1 MDIIV
6 KDNLTLADVANNP
19 GAFPAEVK
27 AVSLEVVKK
36 IKQQLREME
45 IAISGNVIEEMKTD
59 NASKIL
65 FLSVDGSEKTLTL
78 KSAPKKLNPAI
89 KNYEDYLI
97 TNGFPNLLETKIVPI
112 SWSSAKE
119 IRKQG
124 SKIQEVIDH
133 LYVEG
138 QQSIEIK

>member
-112 SWSSAKE
+112 SWSNAKE

-124 SKIQEVIDH
+124 SKVQEVIDY